1 MHGFNRSITDIIKEV
16 KVHENTVR
24 KRLLEFG
31 ETPSSSLTL
40 KEFMTVD
47 LEEEQDP
54 PAFRNSRK
62 KDREKMQKLVEG
74 DEQVAPLSRISENF
88 LRKNSRAA
96 GVLRDFPVNLME
108 FIHLRASLIGIF
120 HPESA
125 VLT

>member
-74 DEQVAPLSRISENF
+74 DVQVALLSCIS
-88 LRKNSRAA
+88 LRLFMKNSGAA
-96 GVLRDFPVNLME
+96 GVLRDFPVNL
-108 FIHLRASLIGIF
+108 IHS
-120 HPESA
+120 
-125 VLT
+125 